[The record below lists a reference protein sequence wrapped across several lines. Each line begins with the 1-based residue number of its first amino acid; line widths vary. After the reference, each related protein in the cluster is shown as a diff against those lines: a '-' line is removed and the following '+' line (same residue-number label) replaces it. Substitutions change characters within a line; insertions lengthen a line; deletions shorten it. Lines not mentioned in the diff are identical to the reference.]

1 MAPSPLSYRSSMS
14 ANQFIEV
21 NARRLAYRSLGDGV
35 PLILCTRFRG
45 NMDLW
50 DPAFLDALADKGF
63 RVITF
68 DYSGLGLSSGEATYD
83 PGEMVRDVKDLM
95 HSLELGRAVVGG
107 WSLGGMVAQLAL
119 AMMADR
125 ISHVVLLATSP
136 PGPIVKA
143 AEQLFYETAAHPVNT
158 SEDEVILFFEPRD
171 EASRIAA
178 RASAQRIASRQ
189 AGHSVAV
196 PWEWALKN
204 LGSSPKNPAF
214 PAAAVLD
221 ALRLTSIPVLHIAGD
236 HDIVF
241 PVENWYA
248 LNQRLPT
255 LQLHTFPRAGHAP
268 HHQHPQ
274 AAAECIAT
282 FVQTTS

>member
-1 MAPSPLSYRSSMS
+1 
-14 ANQFIEV
+14 
-21 NARRLAYRSLGDGV
+21 
-35 PLILCTRFRG
+35 
-45 NMDLW
+45 
-50 DPAFLDALADKGF
+50 
-63 RVITF
+63 
-68 DYSGLGLSSGEATYD
+68 
-83 PGEMVRDVKDLM
+83 
-95 HSLELGRAVVGG
+95 
-107 WSLGGMVAQLAL
+107 
-119 AMMADR
+119 MMADR

-196 PWEWALKN
+196 PWEWAVKN

-255 LQLHTFPRAGHAP
+255 LQLAGRRGMHCDVRANHILRFGTAVTPRLLCSRLRLRLRLRPSRRASR
-268 HHQHPQ
+268 
-274 AAAECIAT
+274 CLI
-282 FVQTTS
+282 